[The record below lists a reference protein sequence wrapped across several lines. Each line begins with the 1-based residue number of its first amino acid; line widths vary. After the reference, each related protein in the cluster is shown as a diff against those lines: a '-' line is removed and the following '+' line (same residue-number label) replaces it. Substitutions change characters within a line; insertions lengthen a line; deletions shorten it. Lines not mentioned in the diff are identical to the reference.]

1 MLSIVRHKQVYKLV
15 TIQYFTMTAE
25 YLRNYI
31 SVNMDLKIQE
41 GILFEYFVFLFTSS
55 MLPTDILIL

>member
-25 YLRNYI
+25 YLRNDI

-55 MLPTDILIL
+55 MLPIDILIL